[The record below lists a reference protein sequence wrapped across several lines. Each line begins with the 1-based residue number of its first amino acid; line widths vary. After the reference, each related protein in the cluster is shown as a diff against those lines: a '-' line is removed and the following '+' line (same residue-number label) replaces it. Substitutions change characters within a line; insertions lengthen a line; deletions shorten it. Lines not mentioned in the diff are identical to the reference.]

1 MRIHLAAILV
11 LVLATAVLARIP
23 ASLASSGV
31 GGPMERSSFAKNLD
45 HSQHHSK
52 SHHSTSSGHHAKGR
66 HSKVSTVTSPSTDS
80 DAIDGA
86 QRSSSEAS
94 SLLESPRPS
103 TLPVTRHL
111 PPVRRSS
118 RRMMQLRRSSWASGA
133 CRAARTSSPCQLSSW
148 PAPSLPNMILYIHA
162 SYSDRLSGITQPP
175 SDVYTTWLRME
186 VRARISQ
193 HVG

>member
-31 GGPMERSSFAKNLD
+31 GGPMERSSLAKNLD

-94 SLLESPRPS
+94 SLLESAS
-103 TLPVTRHL
+103 SKNPVSDAQSQTSEETKSAGDAAASIEL
-111 PPVRRSS
+111 GFGG
-118 RRMMQLRRSSWASGA
+118 MQSGSYLIA
-133 CRAARTSSPCQLSSW
+133 LS
-148 PAPSLPNMILYIHA
+148 AVVVAGALFA
-162 SYSDRLSGITQPP
+162 
-175 SDVYTTWLRME
+175 
-186 VRARISQ
+186 
-193 HVG
+193 

>member
-1 MRIHLAAILV
+1 MRIYLAAILV

-94 SLLESPRPS
+94 SLLESASSKHPASDTPS
-103 TLPVTRHL
+103 PTSEEIKSADDAAASIELGFWG
-111 PPVRRSS
+111 
-118 RRMMQLRRSSWASGA
+118 MQSGSYLIA
-133 CRAARTSSPCQLSSW
+133 LS
-148 PAPSLPNMILYIHA
+148 AVVVAGALFA
-162 SYSDRLSGITQPP
+162 
-175 SDVYTTWLRME
+175 
-186 VRARISQ
+186 
-193 HVG
+193 

>member
-1 MRIHLAAILV
+1 MRIHLAAAFV

-31 GGPMERSSFAKNLD
+31 GGPMERSSLAKNLD

-94 SLLESPRPS
+94 SLLESAS
-103 TLPVTRHL
+103 SKNPVSDAQSQ
-111 PPVRRSS
+111 SS
-118 RRMMQLRRSSWASGA
+118 EETKSAGDAAASIELGFGGMQSGSYLIA
-133 CRAARTSSPCQLSSW
+133 LS
-148 PAPSLPNMILYIHA
+148 AVVVAGALFA
-162 SYSDRLSGITQPP
+162 
-175 SDVYTTWLRME
+175 
-186 VRARISQ
+186 
-193 HVG
+193 

>member
-66 HSKVSTVTSPSTDS
+66 HSKLSTVTSPSTDS

-94 SLLESPRPS
+94 SLLESAS
-103 TLPVTRHL
+103 SKNPVSDAQSQTSEETKSAGDAAASIEL
-111 PPVRRSS
+111 GFGG
-118 RRMMQLRRSSWASGA
+118 MQSGSYLIA
-133 CRAARTSSPCQLSSW
+133 LS
-148 PAPSLPNMILYIHA
+148 AVVVAGALFA
-162 SYSDRLSGITQPP
+162 
-175 SDVYTTWLRME
+175 
-186 VRARISQ
+186 
-193 HVG
+193 

>member
-1 MRIHLAAILV
+1 MPNKTALISAERVGLRTAARSTSIWGHPTSLLTLCHQLTVMRIHLAAILV

-52 SHHSTSSGHHAKGR
+52 SHHSTSSGHHAKGH

-94 SLLESPRPS
+94 SLLESASSKHPASDTPS
-103 TLPVTRHL
+103 PTSEEIKSADDAAASIELGFWG
-111 PPVRRSS
+111 
-118 RRMMQLRRSSWASGA
+118 MQSGSYLIA
-133 CRAARTSSPCQLSSW
+133 LS
-148 PAPSLPNMILYIHA
+148 AVVVAGALFA
-162 SYSDRLSGITQPP
+162 
-175 SDVYTTWLRME
+175 
-186 VRARISQ
+186 
-193 HVG
+193 

>member
-94 SLLESPRPS
+94 SLLESAS
-103 TLPVTRHL
+103 SKNPVSDAQSQTSEETKSAGDAAASIEL
-111 PPVRRSS
+111 GFWG
-118 RRMMQLRRSSWASGA
+118 MQSGSYLIA
-133 CRAARTSSPCQLSSW
+133 LS
-148 PAPSLPNMILYIHA
+148 AVVVAGALFA
-162 SYSDRLSGITQPP
+162 
-175 SDVYTTWLRME
+175 
-186 VRARISQ
+186 
-193 HVG
+193 